1 MGQSGRRHR
10 RPVSTPWE
18 VNLTPAFAK
27 DAAAAA
33 QMRWILKVIIP
44 EILKERFFHE

>member
-18 VNLTPAFAK
+18 LNLTPAFAK

-44 EILKERFFHE
+44 EISKERFFHE